1 MGVIKEKFCFIS
13 SILAPGV
20 REAGIDW
27 GEKRHRKHLEMFG
40 DGNFLYFVVLVTQY
54 IHLSNLLKMCGKKI
68 LASYLLK
75 KAVSKLTYGETESES
90 T

>member
-1 MGVIKEKFCFIS
+1 
-13 SILAPGV
+13 
-20 REAGIDW
+20 
-27 GEKRHRKHLEMFG
+27 MFG